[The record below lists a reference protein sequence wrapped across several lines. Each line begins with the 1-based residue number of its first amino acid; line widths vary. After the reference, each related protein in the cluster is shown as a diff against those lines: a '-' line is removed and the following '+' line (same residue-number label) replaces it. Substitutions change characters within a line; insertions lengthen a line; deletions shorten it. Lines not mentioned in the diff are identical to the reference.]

1 MICKN
6 GVPRTCNSELKWASG
21 RTDLSLWMSDNQ
33 IPLQQVRKRQAK
45 INTQAVKAGAERK
58 TRESVQKHMKS
69 FELCRISDGSKDT
82 SVWCKCTRAIFG
94 WEGKVAERRWEAIR
108 LI

>member
-1 MICKN
+1 M
-6 GVPRTCNSELKWASG
+6 
-21 RTDLSLWMSDNQ
+21 
-33 IPLQQVRKRQAK
+33 QQVRKREAK

-69 FELCRISDGSKDT
+69 YELCCISDGSKDT
-82 SVWCKCTRAIFG
+82 SVWCKCMRAIFG
-94 WEGKVAERRWEAIR
+94 WDGKVAEGSWQAISR